1 MPYERITLSFRLGV
15 LLRPLHTT
23 RYTSGREKRKKN
35 FLFDSAGHVRAFEHL
50 HSRSR
55 LLLPFLFFSFFFL
68 LSFQARLPPSLSL
81 SFSRPCTSCSAMFDL
96 MLSLIGGCGEFTWRI
111 RRWHLIPSN
120 GNVYKASAVKFL
132 VTLDRISFCYPF
144 DTSWPRRSRRV
155 SRTC

>member
-1 MPYERITLSFRLGV
+1 
-15 LLRPLHTT
+15 
-23 RYTSGREKRKKN
+23 
-35 FLFDSAGHVRAFEHL
+35 
-50 HSRSR
+50 
-55 LLLPFLFFSFFFL
+55 
-68 LSFQARLPPSLSL
+68 
-81 SFSRPCTSCSAMFDL
+81 

-155 SRTC
+155 SRTCWIELAHGSVSAYLVVDRARQALFRTFIFFLLAMYCRFLDYLIVNHRGPDAASSCVYLHSSLYTAVTRRSAYNSGHV